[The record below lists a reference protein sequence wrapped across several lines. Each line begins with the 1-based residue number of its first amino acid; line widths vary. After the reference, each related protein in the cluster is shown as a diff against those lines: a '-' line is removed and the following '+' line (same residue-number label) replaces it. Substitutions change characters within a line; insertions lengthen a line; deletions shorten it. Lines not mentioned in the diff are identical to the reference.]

1 MPNSRIFVISTK
13 NLSQPDISTCSCLG
27 PNFFEWAR
35 FIFCKILEGELNTIM
50 DQNLTH
56 YIHEHPS
63 NIRFHDWKG
72 NIGSASL
79 NSVKML

>member
-1 MPNSRIFVISTK
+1 MDICNIYKKFIPTRYI
-13 NLSQPDISTCSCLG
+13 QPAPARVQIL
-27 PNFFEWAR
+27 FERVR
-35 FIFCKILEGELNTIM
+35 FIFCKILEGELNSIM

-63 NIRFHDWKG
+63 NIRFRDWKG